1 MKRRKQRPEN
11 IIRHHV
17 DWARVS
23 FYQKKTKRGPD
34 FIGKAT
40 VSVGADVN
48 LTPARKSTS
57 DSLKKARSRSF
68 TIDGMTGPRCTS
80 TRMPLGI
87 RTLGLRG
94 CPDTDRLLETVGHGI
109 VIENK
114 EGAFSSLISVL
125 ISFSDSVLLRNIS
138 PISVYVKSS
147 QIDSTPIRI
156 PAAHEVD
163 LFFYNEFSR
172 SIAERNT
179 LADLWELREQCTL
192 FISFGLCWG
201 SSTVQVENIDALPC
215 WLKVKISSE
224 KSSLFIFS
232 ARLAALLERT
242 QCRSGTG
249 A

>member
-23 FYQKKTKRGPD
+23 FYQKKMKRGPD
-34 FIGKAT
+34 FI
-40 VSVGADVN
+40 
-48 LTPARKSTS
+48 
-57 DSLKKARSRSF
+57 ARSRSF

-114 EGAFSSLISVL
+114 EN
-125 ISFSDSVLLRNIS
+125 SVLLRNIS
-138 PISVYVKSS
+138 PVSVYVKSC

-163 LFFYNEFSR
+163 LFFYDVFSR

-179 LADLWELREQCTL
+179 LADLWQLREHCTL

-201 SSTVQVENIDALPC
+201 SSTVQVENVDGLPC
-215 WLKVKISSE
+215 WLKLDLQHCWRELNVAVEQAHSQAA
-224 KSSLFIFS
+224 SLKN
-232 ARLAALLERT
+232 ED
-242 QCRSGTG
+242 CDSGSLSDSTELKFF
-249 A
+249 